1 MFFLVLPV
9 KMNQFFDIGITSSLK
24 FLLVA
29 KAHKN
34 LQNHI
39 FIPCTLKIQKDAV
52 YIFYETCSSDQQI
65 LLSKTSI
72 ETQQTYIV
80 SINIMS
86 FFDFMVIITDKF
98 SEGLNFSELET
109 YTIHSR
115 FKFFVGNKK
124 SSVL

>member
-1 MFFLVLPV
+1 MLFGSTNSFV
-9 KMNQFFDIGITSSLK
+9 KNIDKNSANIYSQ
-24 FLLVA
+24 
-29 KAHKN
+29 HKHN
-34 LQNHI
+34 
-39 FIPCTLKIQKDAV
+39 A
-52 YIFYETCSSDQQI
+52 
-65 LLSKTSI
+65 
-72 ETQQTYIV
+72 
-80 SINIMS
+80 